1 MTPSPTPGPDRVDLR
16 RIVALFR
23 PHRARIAVVAA
34 LIVVSAVL
42 GLAQP
47 LIIRELVDVALPQQD
62 TTLLTILV
70 VGMVGAAVLGAAIDV
85 GQTWISHTVGQ
96 RVMHGLRTSV
106 YGHLQRMSLAFFTRT
121 RGGEVQSRISND
133 IGSMQGV
140 VTSTVTSLV
149 SSFTTVAATLT
160 AMLVL
165 DWRLALATLV
175 VVPFFVWLARTVGR
189 QRRRIVAERQR
200 RMADMSAIVEESLSI
215 GGIVLARTTG
225 RGPELTRRFAGAS
238 GEVAELEVRSAMA
251 GRWRM
256 ATVQIAFA
264 AMPALV
270 FWIAGWTSAHG
281 GGLVTIGTL
290 VAFTTLQTRLLMPM
304 VTLLRLAVEVQTS
317 LALFTRVFE
326 YLDTPIDV
334 LEPDRPVTVP
344 AELREGGAL
353 PVRLE
358 GVRFAYDARAGD
370 TLDGI
375 DLDVPAGATV
385 AIVGATGSGKT
396 TLGHLVSRLYD
407 PDEGRVT
414 VGGIDVR
421 DMAVEDRAALVGVV
435 SQDTYLLHASVADN
449 LRFARPDATDGQLV
463 AAARAARVHDLIT
476 SLPDGYDTLVGERGY
491 RFSGGEQQRLAIAR
505 AILRDTPVLVLD
517 EATSALDV
525 GTEREV
531 QEALDALS
539 RGRTTIAIAHRLST
553 VRDADLIVVLDR
565 GRIVER
571 GTHDELVARGGRY
584 AGYVER
590 DRVDAE
596 GVDAAS
602 DPTAGATRPRGA
614 GAGPVRLRGEPAP
627 A

>member
-1 MTPSPTPGPDRVDLR
+1 MPPPSPSRPSEPVDLR
-16 RIVALFR
+16 RIAGLFA
-23 PHRARIAVVAA
+23 PHRARIAVVVA
-34 LIVVSAVL
+34 LIVVSAIL

-47 LIIRELVDVALPQQD
+47 LIIRELVDVALPERD

-70 VGMVGAAVLGAAIDV
+70 VGMVGAAVLAAAIDV
-85 GQTWISHTVGQ
+85 GQTWLSHTVGQ
-96 RVMHGLRTSV
+96 RVMHGLRTAV
-106 YGHLQRMSLAFFTRT
+106 YRHLQRMSLAFFTRT
-121 RGGEVQSRISND
+121 RSGEVQSRISND

-149 SSFTTVAATLT
+149 SAFTTVVATLT

-200 RMADMSAIVEESLSI
+200 RMADMSAIVEESLSV

-225 RGPELTRRFAGAS
+225 RGGDLVDRFAGAS
-238 GEVAELEVRSAMA
+238 DEVAGLEVRAAMA

-281 GGLVTIGTL
+281 GGIVTIGTL

-326 YLDTPIDV
+326 YLDAPVDV
-334 LEPDRPVTVP
+334 VEPASPVAVP
-344 AELREGGAL
+344 AALREGGAL

-358 GVRFAYDARAGD
+358 GVRFAYDAGAGD

-407 PDEGRVT
+407 PVAGRVT
-414 VGGIDVR
+414 VAGIDVR

-449 LRFARPDATDGQLV
+449 LRFGRPDATDEQLV
-463 AAARAARVHDLIT
+463 AAARAARLHDLVAG
-476 SLPDGYDTLVGERGY
+476 LPDGYDTLVGERGY

-525 GTEREV
+525 ETEREV
-531 QEALDALS
+531 QLALDELS

-553 VRDADLIVVLDR
+553 VRDADLIVVLDE

-571 GTHDELVARGGRY
+571 GTHDELVAQGGRY

-590 DRVDAE
+590 DRIDAD
-596 GVDAAS
+596 GSAAEAAA
-602 DPTAGATRPRGA
+602 TAA
-614 GAGPVRLRGEPAP
+614 
-627 A
+627 